1 MFFLKAVYCRLY
13 QAGFRLALPF
23 FPYRE
28 PEIIPTCSGLDKVFK
43 KENLT
48 SILIVTD
55 RGIVANGLTEPLIRV
70 LRENG
75 IRFAV
80 YDKTEAN
87 PTVSNVEEAFSLY
100 KDSGASRFK
109 T

>member
-1 MFFLKAVYCRLY
+1 M
-13 QAGFRLALPF
+13 
-23 FPYRE
+23 
-28 PEIIPTCSGLDKVFK
+28 
-43 KENLT
+43 
-48 SILIVTD
+48 TD

-70 LRENG
+70 LKENG

-100 KDSGASRFK
+100 KDSGAEGIIAIGGGSPMDCAKAVGARAVYPK
-109 T
+109 KASKR